1 MSSWQSVSTHVCLI
15 LQQLLVSPK
24 LEFNLWTMSKYL
36 HHVLFIDSGT
46 PALYSSTLV
55 HVHLKDLND
64 NAPEFTKEYYT
75 TKIVEEIHRIQNA
88 NSFSYVTAEDA
99 DQKGTAKVWY
109 SLAEGEGVDDGTFGI
124 DHRNGILYANK
135 NLDREHKANYE
146 VSQLRTCC

>member
-1 MSSWQSVSTHVCLI
+1 
-15 LQQLLVSPK
+15 
-24 LEFNLWTMSKYL
+24 MSKISASF
-36 HHVLFIDSGT
+36 LFIDSGIPT
-46 PALYSSTLV
+46 LSSSTLV
-55 HVHLKDLND
+55 HVHLIDLND

-124 DHRNGILYANK
+124 DHRNGILYVNVK
-135 NLDREHKANYE
+135 LDREHKANYE
-146 VSQLRTCC
+146 VHASQFLTQP

>member
-1 MSSWQSVSTHVCLI
+1 MHLI
-15 LQQLLVSPK
+15 
-24 LEFNLWTMSKYL
+24 
-36 HHVLFIDSGT
+36 
-46 PALYSSTLV
+46 
-55 HVHLKDLND
+55 DLND

-124 DHRNGILYANK
+124 DHRNGILYVNK

-146 VSQLRTCC
+146 VSQ